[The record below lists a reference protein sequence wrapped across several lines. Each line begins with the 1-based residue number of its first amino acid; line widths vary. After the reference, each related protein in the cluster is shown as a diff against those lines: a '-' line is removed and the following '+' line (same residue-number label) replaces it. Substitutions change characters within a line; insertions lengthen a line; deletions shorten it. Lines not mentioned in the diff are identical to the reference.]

1 VQSALKHL
9 NPGGYLVYI
18 TCSVFR
24 AENEAVVEEICRNN
38 DLACE
43 AQTLINGIE
52 KRADCLYVAILKKSG
67 K

>member
-1 VQSALKHL
+1 MDFQPFFACLT
-9 NPGGYLVYI
+9 Y
-18 TCSVFR
+18 SVFR
-24 AENEAVVEEICRNN
+24 DENEAVVAEICRNN

-43 AQTLINGIE
+43 AQILINGIE